1 MSTATHRSTA
11 TDAERFWEKVD
22 KEAGRL
28 DGTGCWVWTAS
39 GRFGLSNGRSSV
51 TPRRYAWEA
60 LQQEL
65 GLGSLT
71 QDEILRMACGR
82 SACVNPG
89 HMQKG
94 AKPLRRPGSRTCA
107 RGHTMDADNGY
118 WAKDGT
124 WVCRP
129 CKRDHSRRYRQ
140 DPQFRA
146 DQAAASARYIAAD
159 PQRAERKK
167 QRQRQRYRDDPDYRA
182 RIRAAARE
190 RRARKKAEE
199 GRDDRPGNVDT
210 KETGR
215 RSHDLK

>member
-82 SACVNPG
+82 GACVNPG

-94 AKPLRRPGSRTCA
+94 GPSRCA
-107 RGHTMDADNGY
+107 GRAAVPVPAGTRWTPTTATGP
-118 WAKDGT
+118 KDGT

-140 DPQFRA
+140 DQQFRA

-182 RIRAAARE
+182 RIRARHARGAPGRRR
-190 RRARKKAEE
+190 RRAA
-199 GRDDRPGNVDT
+199 T
-210 KETGR
+210 TGPATQ
-215 RSHDLK
+215 K